1 MQNTVAYICEIVED
15 GDCGVMKKR
24 RRNII
29 LYAVALAFVVISIG
43 AYIGQLNRMVYNNMI
58 LNMEELAQHDV
69 QSIQYS
75 LETNLNRLEF
85 AAQRLRLYDCDT
97 ITKVQKVINL
107 ERTTSL
113 FDAIYLL
120 DEDGRL
126 YTDGF
131 LIQEAGKHQYGA
143 FLNMEQDY
151 FVSRNDEQTGVLE
164 TRRESLL
171 YGVRMD
177 GLEVEGVR
185 FVAILGQ
192 CSITTIQNQLR
203 IDSFGGRGFSSVID
217 SNGYY
222 IVNINRLTSFKQ
234 TDNFFEQLDGGAL
247 NKDGSVESIRKG
259 IAENT
264 FFIVSH
270 TDVDGEERMLGFS
283 AIEGTDWTFVI
294 SVSTDI
300 FNEQSRDFI
309 LLTAIMLTV
318 VVLAL
323 VGMSGLLYRP
333 KRRTVEA
340 NAQAK
345 ARSDFLSTMSH
356 EIRTPLNG
364 IIGLNHLMSKSL
376 EDREKITEYIH
387 KMGNTAQ
394 YLLALV
400 NDILDIS
407 KLQAGKLDLANENFC
422 LVSML
427 DNLWS
432 MQRDNICNRGINFAI
447 EKDIRYPC
455 IVGDEVRVKQV
466 LMNILSNA
474 AKFTPDGGSITVTV
488 TQQPGEDHTIT
499 TSFRVQDTGCGMS
512 KEFLAHIFDTFTQE
526 RNKISSS
533 QKGTGLGMSISYLLM
548 KQMGGDILVES
559 ELEKG
564 SSFTVILPAAICEK
578 KPLDVVKETAPLP
591 EDKERLSPGKRH
603 NILVVEDNELNA
615 EILLEILSEEGFTV
629 THAEDGKEALQAFQA
644 SKPGEFDV
652 ILMDVQM
659 QVMNGYEA
667 AKAIRELDRPDAKT
681 VKIFACTAN
690 FFRTDRE
697 RAIESGMDDF
707 LTKPIDV
714 AALLKKLGEV

>member
-1 MQNTVAYICEIVED
+1 
-15 GDCGVMKKR
+15 
-24 RRNII
+24 
-29 LYAVALAFVVISIG
+29 AFVVISIG
-43 AYIGQLNRMVYNNMI
+43 AYIGQLNRMISNNMI

-69 QSIQYS
+69 QSIQSS
-75 LETNLNRLEF
+75 LGTNLNRLEF
-85 AAQRLRLYDCDT
+85 IGQRLQIYDCDT
-97 ITKVQKVINL
+97 ITKVQELLNL

-126 YTDGF
+126 YTDSF
-131 LIQEAGKHQYGA
+131 LIQETDKHQYGA
-143 FLNMEQDY
+143 FLNMEQDH
-151 FVSRNDEQTGVLE
+151 FVFRNDEQPGILE
-164 TRRESLL
+164 TRKETVL

-192 CSITTIQNQLR
+192 CSITSIQNQLR

-222 IVNINRLTSFKQ
+222 IVNINRTDSFNQ
-234 TDNFFEQLDGGAL
+234 RDNFFEQLDSGTFK
-247 NKDGSVESIRKG
+247 KDGSAESIRKG

-264 FFIVSH
+264 FFIVSY
-270 TDVDGEERMLGFS
+270 TDEDGGERMLGFS

-294 SVSTDI
+294 SVSTDV
-300 FNEQSRDFI
+300 FKEQSRNFI
-309 LLTAIMLTV
+309 LLTAAMLTV

-323 VGMSGLLYRP
+323 VGMSGLLYRS
-333 KRRTVEA
+333 KQRTVEA
-340 NAQAK
+340 HAKAK

-376 EDREKITEYIH
+376 EDREKLTEYIH

-422 LVSML
+422 LISML

-432 MQRDNICNRGINFAI
+432 MQRDTICTRGISFTI
-447 EKDIRYPC
+447 EKDIPYPC

-474 AKFTPDGGSITVTV
+474 AKFTSEGGRITVTV
-488 TQQPGEDHTIT
+488 TQQAGEDHTVT
-499 TSFRVQDTGCGMS
+499 TRFRVQDTGCGMS
-512 KEFLAHIFDTFTQE
+512 KEFLNHIFDTFTQE

-559 ELEKG
+559 ELDKG
-564 SSFTVILPAAICEK
+564 SCFTVVLPAAICEK
-578 KPLDVVKETAPLP
+578 KPLDVVKETAPLL
-591 EDKERLSPGKRH
+591 EDKELLSPSKRH

-615 EILLEILSEEGFTV
+615 EILLEILREEGFTV
-629 THAEDGKEALQAFQA
+629 THAEDGQKALQAFQA
-644 SKPGEFDV
+644 SQLGEFDV

-667 AKAIRELDRPDAKT
+667 AKAIRGLDRPDAKT

-690 FFRTDRE
+690 FFREDRE

>member
-1 MQNTVAYICEIVED
+1 M
-15 GDCGVMKKR
+15 
-24 RRNII
+24 
-29 LYAVALAFVVISIG
+29 
-43 AYIGQLNRMVYNNMI
+43 
-58 LNMEELAQHDV
+58 
-69 QSIQYS
+69 
-75 LETNLNRLEF
+75 
-85 AAQRLRLYDCDT
+85 
-97 ITKVQKVINL
+97 
-107 ERTTSL
+107 
-113 FDAIYLL
+113 
-120 DEDGRL
+120 
-126 YTDGF
+126 
-131 LIQEAGKHQYGA
+131 
-143 FLNMEQDY
+143 
-151 FVSRNDEQTGVLE
+151 E
-164 TRRESLL
+164 TRKETVL

-192 CSITTIQNQLR
+192 CSITSIQDQLR

-222 IVNINRLTSFKQ
+222 IVNTNRTNSFKQ
-234 TDNFFEQLDGGAL
+234 RDNFFEQLDSGTF
-247 NKDGSVESIRKG
+247 KEGSAESIRNG
-259 IAENT
+259 IAENQ

-270 TDVDGEERMLGFS
+270 TDMDGEERMLGFS

-294 SVSTDI
+294 SVSADV
-300 FNEQSRDFI
+300 FKDQSRDFI
-309 LLTAIMLTV
+309 LLTVIMLTV

-323 VGMSGLLYRP
+323 VSMSVLLYRS
-333 KRRTVEA
+333 KQRTVEA
-340 NAQAK
+340 HAKAK

-376 EDREKITEYIH
+376 EDRDKTTEYIH

-394 YLLALV
+394 YLLALI

-407 KLQAGKLDLANENFC
+407 KLQAGKLDLTNENFC
-422 LVSML
+422 IVSML

-432 MQRDNICNRGINFAI
+432 MQRDTICTRGINFTI
-447 EKDIRYPC
+447 EKDIPYPC

-474 AKFTPDGGSITVTV
+474 AKFTPDGGRITVTA
-488 TQQPGEDHTIT
+488 TQQPGENHTVT
-499 TSFRVQDTGCGMS
+499 TYFRVQDTGCGMS
-512 KEFLAHIFDTFTQE
+512 KEFLSHIFDTFTQE

-559 ELEKG
+559 ELDRG
-564 SSFTVILPAAICEK
+564 SCFTVVLPAKICEK
-578 KPLDVVKETAPLP
+578 KPVEVVKETAPPP
-591 EDKERLSPGKRH
+591 EDKELLSVTKRH

-615 EILLEILSEEGFTV
+615 EILLEILREEGFTV
-629 THAEDGKEALQAFQA
+629 AHAEDGQKAVQAFQE

-667 AKAIRELDRPDAKT
+667 ASAIRELDRPDAKT

-690 FFRTDRE
+690 FLREDRE
-697 RAIESGMDDF
+697 RAAESGMDDF

-714 AALLKKLGEV
+714 AVLLKKLGEV